1 MSGEGLLLLLVGAP
15 AIVLTGTVLGGYVAH
30 RYSPTYLAIG
40 LGAVGGGI
48 TTAVALPLVIA
59 PMALSVLESFGTIPS
74 PTPVVN
80 GSKTSP
86 PSPPS
91 L

>member
-1 MSGEGLLLLLVGAP
+1 MSGEGLITFLVGAP
-15 AIVLTGTVLGGYVAH
+15 FFVLAGTVLGGYVAH
-30 RYSPTYLAIG
+30 RYSPTYVATG
-40 LGAVGGGI
+40 LGAVGGGVA
-48 TTAVALPLVIA
+48 TTLALPLV
-59 PMALSVLESFGTIPS
+59 VIPLMINVMKTDIPKAVAS
-74 PTPVVN
+74 GQN